1 MIDYATYK
9 KIHAG
14 ESKKNIQRPRD
25 DELDPEVMS
34 RDTPPQDDGFLL
46 CLPNTIPG
54 FNMNK
59 KEWSSFCFILFQ
71 KYADV
76 SFSQPGC

>member
-14 ESKKNIQRPRD
+14 ESKKSTQRSHD
-25 DELDPEVMS
+25 DDLGPEVMS
-34 RDTPPQDDGFLL
+34 RDEPPQDAGFLL
-46 CLPNTIPG
+46 CLPKTIPG

-59 KEWSSFCFILFQ
+59 KEWSSFYIIFVPEI
-71 KYADV
+71 Y
-76 SFSQPGC
+76 